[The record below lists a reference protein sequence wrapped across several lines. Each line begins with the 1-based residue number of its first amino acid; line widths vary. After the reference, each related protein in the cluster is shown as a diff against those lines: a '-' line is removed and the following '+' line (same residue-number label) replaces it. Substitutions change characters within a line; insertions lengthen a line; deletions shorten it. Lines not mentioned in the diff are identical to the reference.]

1 MAALRAMLQIRSTDR
16 TSIDQQR
23 DSLDID
29 HHPYHTSHSTPG
41 SAQSSSVQSL
51 STGSS
56 VYGHHH
62 HPSSSQSNYNNN
74 NNLTSSISSVVGVKS
89 TTPAKKPTFI
99 VNLGLHSG
107 AASGNLG
114 LVKFAL
120 DNGQPID
127 SVVNGVYAIHAACC
141 NNNVAVVLYLIEH
154 GADVN
159 ARRLPRKNSPEKGV
173 QTVGTTGST
182 PLHFAAAN
190 GCLNVVDI
198 LLRHGAIVDMTDKYG
213 TSPLSVAAARKHPEV
228 ASLLHQYSS
237 MQRGVQDLTPD
248 TEIRDPWPE
257 RRGSTESNRR
267 GATVVTPTPSSPS
280 TSTATSA
287 RSSPTGHSKDP
298 SAQSLP
304 ATATSRGNYSTTR
317 VAGQRR
323 ISLPSITESPSSP
336 NIPAPPRQSCDF
348 GRTPQ
353 STEPLIR
360 TTSSLRSTNSQPTR
374 NKPNNL
380 TISSRPSMDVSRPS
394 MDMSRP
400 SVDMTRPSMD
410 MTRPSMDMTRPSMD
424 MLRPS
429 MDMSRPS
436 MDSHRRQEPA
446 RRGMQRSHTTQDGEQ
461 QRKPLGESGDTPA
474 MKRRKSMESAKFLS
488 PHSAMTSVSR
498 RKSFD
503 QLSSL
508 RDPDPK
514 SRRSSSASSTASQNT
529 GSSATSGTTNTSMS
543 EHTPDSTSASMAPSG
558 YPQQLS
564 GSEIKALY
572 LSGRTD
578 SGNASMLPSPLTR
591 SISQPVIEQIKP
603 RRPPVSFASEPVV
616 RQSLDVQRL
625 AMNQERANESERL
638 NGLLKNDSDSDLP
651 GQLFRRR
658 TMQEPILNPSR
669 LSILPR
675 HHSMGPSG
683 NMETRSTPTSPDEM
697 PGSGKGSHYQQQHHT
712 LSSSQ
717 DSSKSLQD
725 IAAPRLST
733 SSISS
738 LSGSSTVGRFSRMWS
753 SSASSAAAAG
763 GKENSAPGVVA
774 GNWNVGE
781 FGEASAEA
789 AAQSLAR
796 PELNRTRGGSGG
808 GGMLNRLSGIWSRR

>member
-23 DSLDID
+23 DSLDND
-29 HHPYHTSHSTPG
+29 HHPYHTSHSAPG
-41 SAQSSSVQSL
+41 SAQSSSIQSL

-62 HPSSSQSNYNNN
+62 HHSSSQSNNNHNNN
-74 NNLTSSISSVVGVKS
+74 HSSSISSVVGAKS
-89 TTPAKKPTFI
+89 TTPAKKPTLI

-159 ARRLPRKNSPEKGV
+159 ARRLPRKYSPEKGV

-213 TSPLSVAAARKHPEV
+213 TSPLSVAAARNHPEV
-228 ASLLHQYSS
+228 ASLLHQYSA

-248 TEIRDPWPE
+248 TEVRDPWPE
-257 RRGSTESNRR
+257 RRGSTESSRR
-267 GATVVTPTPSSPS
+267 GATVVTPTPSSSS

-287 RSSPTGHSKDP
+287 RSSPTGHSKDT

-317 VAGQRR
+317 VVGQRR

-336 NIPAPPRQSCDF
+336 NISAPPRQSCDF
-348 GRTPQ
+348 GRIPQ
-353 STEPLIR
+353 STEPLVR

-374 NKPNNL
+374 NNPNNL
-380 TISSRPSMDVSRPS
+380 TISSRPSMDVPRPS
-394 MDMSRP
+394 MDMS
-400 SVDMTRPSMD
+400 RPSMD

-424 MLRPS
+424 MSRPSVDMSRPS

-446 RRGMQRSHTTQDGEQ
+446 RCGMQRSHTTQGGEQ
-461 QRKPLGESGDTPA
+461 QGKPLGVSADIPA

-508 RDPDPK
+508 QNSGSK
-514 SRRSSSASSTASQNT
+514 SRRSSDASSTASQHT
-529 GSSATSGTTNTSMS
+529 GSSATSGTANTSMS
-543 EHTPDSTSASMAPSG
+543 EHTPDSASAGMTASG

-616 RQSLDVQRL
+616 RQSLDLQRL
-625 AMNQERANESERL
+625 AMNQERAGESERL
-638 NGLLKNDSDSDLP
+638 NGQPRNDSDSDLP

-658 TMQEPILNPSR
+658 TMQEPTLNPSR

-675 HHSMGPSG
+675 HHTMGPSG
-683 NMETRSTPTSPDEM
+683 NIETRSAPTTPDEM
-697 PGSGKGSHYQQQHHT
+697 PDSGKGSHYQQQRHT

-763 GKENSAPGVVA
+763 GKENSAPGMVV
-774 GNWNVGE
+774 GNWSAGE

-789 AAQSLAR
+789 AAQSLVR
-796 PELNRTRGGSGG
+796 PELNRSRG